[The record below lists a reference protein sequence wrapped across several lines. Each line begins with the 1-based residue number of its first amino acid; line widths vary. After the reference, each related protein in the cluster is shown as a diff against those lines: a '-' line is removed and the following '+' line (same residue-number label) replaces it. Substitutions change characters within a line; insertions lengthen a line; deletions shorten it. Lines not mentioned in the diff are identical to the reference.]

1 LKQLE
6 TILRTTIHN
15 GIYVFL
21 AYNLFIRVLCAVLVV
36 VFVGILSPT
45 FHNAT
50 LFQKL
55 LHGDYNTNNLNAIK
69 IAKGQPSLQTLTMI
83 YLVNYQIKL
92 LIKIQL
98 TNVIQ
103 TLYRR

>member
-1 LKQLE
+1 M
-6 TILRTTIHN
+6 
-15 GIYVFL
+15 YVFL
-21 AYNLFIRVLCAVLVV
+21 AYHLFIRNLYAVLVV

-50 LFQKL
+50 LFINL

-69 IAKGQPSLQTLTMI
+69 LAKGQLSLHTLLMI

-92 LIKIQL
+92 LIKI
-98 TNVIQ
+98 
-103 TLYRR
+103 